1 MIVSKNFYD
10 AYYSSYDKAIE
21 LNDKFIE
28 LKNLFSEMFG
38 YNKDDEDEA
47 KEFDLYVINS
57 KKYKEFYFAGK
68 RPIIF
73 QEKGY
78 LPPYYSGPRLK
89 STLFSDD
96 IYVDVEE
103 MLTKMMCDVEEEK
116 KEEEKLKKMMC
127 DVKKEKT
134 ANRIITVT
142 FFKDFSTT
150 QTHTPKFLG
159 VKPIMYDLIPYLKRS
174 KCIGI
179 TDVYP
184 YNAIRFENFRTV
196 EIMQIMNKK
205 K

>member
-10 AYYSSYDKAIE
+10 GYYSSYDKVIE

-78 LPPYYSGPRLK
+78 ISPYYSNTRPK

-103 MLTKMMCDVEEEK
+103 ILT
-116 KEEEKLKKMMC
+116 KMMC
-127 DVKKEKT
+127 DVKKEKEEKEEILT
-134 ANRIITVT
+134 KMMCDEKTENRIITVT

-150 QTHTPKFLG
+150 QTHIPKFLG
-159 VKPIMYDLIPYLKRS
+159 NKPIMYDLIPYLKRS

-179 TDVYP
+179 TDEYP
-184 YNAIRFENFRTV
+184 YNAIRFENFRSV